1 MADEAGPSGAPCP
14 PEPGL
19 TQLLKQLFGEA
30 ETLLLQELA
39 LIRAEM
45 GENAGK
51 LVGGIL
57 VLLTGVAV
65 ASIGGLAL
73 VAALILLLGLA
84 MPLWLAAA
92 VVGIAVVVIG
102 IGLALY
108 GKRLVARASLVPRR
122 SWQSLRETSEWLREE
137 LT

>member
-1 MADEAGPSGAPCP
+1 MADEGGPPGSSLP

-19 TQLLKQLFGEA
+19 TQLLKQFFGEA

-39 LIRAEM
+39 LVRAEL

-51 LVGGIL
+51 LLGGIL
-57 VLLTGVAV
+57 VLLAGVAV

-73 VAALILLLGLA
+73 MAALILLLGLV

-92 VVGIAVVVIG
+92 VVGVVVAAVG
-102 IGLALY
+102 IALVLY
-108 GKRLVARASLVPRR
+108 GKRLVARASLLPRR

>member
-1 MADEAGPSGAPCP
+1 MADEAGPSSPSFP

-39 LIRAEM
+39 LVRAEM

-51 LVGGIL
+51 LIGGVF
-57 VLLTGVAV
+57 VLLAGVAV
-65 ASIGGLAL
+65 TSIGGLAL
-73 VAALILLLGLA
+73 VAALILLLGLV

-92 VVGIAVVVIG
+92 VVGIAVAAIG
-102 IGLALY
+102 AALMLY
-108 GKRLVARASLVPRR
+108 GRRVVARASLMPRR

>member
-1 MADEAGPSGAPCP
+1 MADEAGPSGTSFP

-19 TQLLKQLFGEA
+19 TKLLKQLFGEA

-39 LIRAEM
+39 LVRAEM

-51 LVGGIL
+51 LIGGIL
-57 VLLTGVAV
+57 VLLAGVAV

-73 VAALILLLGLA
+73 VAALILLLGQV
-84 MPLWLAAA
+84 MPLWSAAG
-92 VVGIAVVVIG
+92 VVGIAVAAIG
-102 IGLALY
+102 VALVLY
-108 GKRLVARASLVPRR
+108 GRRLVARASRVPRR

>member
-1 MADEAGPSGAPCP
+1 MADEAGPSGPSFP

-39 LIRAEM
+39 LVRAEM

-51 LVGGIL
+51 LIGGVF
-57 VLLTGVAV
+57 VLLAGVAV
-65 ASIGGLAL
+65 TSIGGLAL
-73 VAALILLLGLA
+73 AAALVLLLGLV

-92 VVGIAVVVIG
+92 VVGIAVTAIG
-102 IGLALY
+102 AALMLY
-108 GKRLVARASLVPRR
+108 GRRVVARASLMPRR

>member
-1 MADEAGPSGAPCP
+1 MADEAGPSGPCFP

-39 LIRAEM
+39 LVRAEM

-51 LVGGIL
+51 LIGGVF
-57 VLLTGVAV
+57 VLLAGVAV
-65 ASIGGLAL
+65 TSIGGLAL
-73 VAALILLLGLA
+73 VAALILLLGLI

-92 VVGIAVVVIG
+92 VIGVAVAAIG
-102 IGLALY
+102 AALMLY
-108 GKRLVARASLVPRR
+108 GRRVVARASLMPRR